1 MRNHTTPMFWELS
14 GAQGKSV
21 TFVPGGSATTS
32 VKFQLT
38 NMPTGKQGKFWYY
51 LMSMI
56 VAVTMQIDNDIAE
69 SADIPSQAL
78 FRFLRSA
85 QVYTPILGTLYQHS
99 NTRGTILG
107 NVIQYLGMGYSG
119 VGRPQEVGLANEA
132 RTMYFRVPFACEFLR
147 KPHEFSPWGGFL
159 EGGNVELIFEP
170 TSIFA
175 GVSGQATTVT
185 SATVRAWCE
194 FQPSPEAVIHT
205 PMNFREHQNIAAGVR
220 ITIPDIGS
228 PDGLQGIDQSRG
240 AGIMSLYDLMA
251 FVGSADVLD
260 LQGNTSPANITSFDI
275 PWRDQ
280 IRLDSVDA
288 TFMALQAMMGNPK
301 KFNPSGAVQVDL
313 TGFPYSDVAS
323 STQLNLAQ
331 INQTMVFP
339 FIGCG
344 RDLETSKLQTV
355 AGAKDINISYAA
367 PVATAPRLIGHYTYV
382 YDEAFVKTVLVPRIA
397 PGQADTAELTTK
409 TLNKQTGGTYG
420 IGKLA
425 YVRQKI
431 QGANG

>member
-1 MRNHTTPMFWELS
+1 MRNHTTPMIWELS
-14 GAQGKSV
+14 GAQGKAV
-21 TFVPGGSATTS
+21 TFVPGASATTS

-51 LMSMI
+51 LMAIVVGVSMT
-56 VAVTMQIDNDIAE
+56 VDNDIAE
-69 SADIPSQAL
+69 SADIPSSAF

-85 QVYTPILGTLYQHS
+85 QVFTPILGTLFQHS

-107 NVIQYLGMGYSG
+107 NVIQYLGFGYNG
-119 VGRPQEVGLANEA
+119 APRAQEIGLAVTE
-132 RTMYFRVPFACEFLR
+132 RTFYYRIPFACEMLR

-170 TSIFA
+170 SNIFA
-175 GVSGQATTVT
+175 GISGQATVVT
-185 SATVRAWCE
+185 TSTVRAWCE

-205 PMNFREHQNIAAGVR
+205 PMNFREHQNIAAGAR

-240 AGIMSLYDLMA
+240 AGILFLGDLMD
-251 FVGSADVLD
+251 FTTTQYLD
-260 LQGNTSPANITSFDI
+260 LQGNTFAGNITSFDI

-280 IRLDSVDA
+280 IRLDSVDSY
-288 TFMALQAMMGNPK
+288 FMSLFAMMGNNR
-301 KFNPSGAVQVDL
+301 KFNGSGAVTVDRS
-313 TGFPYSDVAS
+313 GFPYSDTPAS
-323 STQLNLAQ
+323 VVGNLAQ
-331 INQTMVFP
+331 VDETIIFP
-339 FIGCG
+339 FIASG

-367 PVATAPRLIGHYTYV
+367 PVTDPPRLVGHYAYV

-431 QGANG
+431 QNANG